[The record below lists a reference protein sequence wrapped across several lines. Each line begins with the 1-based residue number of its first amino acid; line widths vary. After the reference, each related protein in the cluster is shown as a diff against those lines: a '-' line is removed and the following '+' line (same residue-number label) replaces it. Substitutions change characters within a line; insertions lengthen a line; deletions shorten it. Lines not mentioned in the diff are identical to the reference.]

1 MGDGLQSTAVRPSR
15 FRFYVDDNCRD
26 VAEVLLHAWLKLQG
40 LPAGVC
46 HLAEALLAKRC
57 PDKGLQLPHR
67 IKQEV
72 ASMAPVQLAEVSHLV
87 TTLASGPA
95 QQMHTD
101 LHAFL
106 AFFVAWQIY
115 ASCKVRNYNM
125 ANAYRR

>member
-1 MGDGLQSTAVRPSR
+1 M
-15 FRFYVDDNCRD
+15 DDNCRD

-72 ASMAPVQLAEVSHLV
+72 ASMAPMQLAEVSHLV

-106 AFFVAWQIY
+106 AFLCCMADICQLH
-115 ASCKVRNYNM
+115 VRNYNM